1 MKKTI
6 FSAIILAAAS
16 FACNAQAQQE
26 VMLNKGDQTVETVKL
41 GADDY
46 IAFGRPEGGPVQ
58 KDVEVVSTEVGKNYV
73 SYKVE
78 TKEADKIYSHMLLKK
93 SYVELL
99 SIQMNNYFDENDKEA
114 LNNIF
119 RTLIYAGYGEVSMG
133 TQAFT
138 IKDGEK
144 DSLGEI
150 NFIPGGQEYY
160 LVTAGITMN
169 GDEPS
174 LDNDINYVM
183 VRTKDPGVSSE
194 TLTVEYKG
202 VNDNGNAWFDVQSG
216 EGIGSLYFVF
226 GTTVTRATF
235 HSHLGEEE
243 NWDILSRTFPVKAS
257 AKASAAK
264 GMAPMNGRVAG
275 VAKRK

>member
-1 MKKTI
+1 
-6 FSAIILAAAS
+6 
-16 FACNAQAQQE
+16 
-26 VMLNKGDQTVETVKL
+26 
-41 GADDY
+41 
-46 IAFGRPEGGPVQ
+46 
-58 KDVEVVSTEVGKNYV
+58 
-73 SYKVE
+73 
-78 TKEADKIYSHMLLKK
+78 
-93 SYVELL
+93 
-99 SIQMNNYFDENDKEA
+99 
-114 LNNIF
+114 
-119 RTLIYAGYGEVSMG
+119 MG

-144 DSLGEI
+144 DSSGEI